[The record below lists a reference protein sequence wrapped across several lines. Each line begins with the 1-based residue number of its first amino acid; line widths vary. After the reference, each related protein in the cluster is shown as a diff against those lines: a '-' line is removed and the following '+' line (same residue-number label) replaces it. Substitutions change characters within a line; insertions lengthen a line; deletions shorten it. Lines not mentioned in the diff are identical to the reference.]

1 MIAGPGGCVVSQ
13 SAESVHRGDLARF
26 VRKVNEDRDLDL
38 SQYRTGYLERRIA
51 TRLRALELIT
61 YRQYA
66 RYLDAHPDEYAE
78 LLDTLTINVTEF
90 FRDAEAYEVFA
101 ETVVP
106 ELVDR
111 KLSRRHR
118 MIRAWSAGCATGEEP
133 YSIAMSLLAALGE
146 HESEFLVS
154 VLGTDIDTSALDA
167 AKRAEYPIER
177 LEGVPEE
184 YRERFLD
191 IGESSFHVKP
201 EVARYVRFKPLN
213 LFEERPIH
221 VVDVIFCRNVFI
233 YFTRDQQAKVMERF
247 WRALHRG
254 GFLVLGRSEKLATT
268 LSDRLEL
275 VDGPQRIYR
284 KPH

>member
-1 MIAGPGGCVVSQ
+1 MVSQ

-146 HESEFLVS
+146 HECEFLVS
-154 VLGTDIDTSALDA
+154 VLGTDNDTSALDA
-167 AKRAEYPIER
+167 AQIGWNSTASGPIELR
-177 LEGVPEE
+177 VRRGTATLTVQAEG
-184 YRERFLD
+184 
-191 IGESSFHVKP
+191 G
-201 EVARYVRFKPLN
+201 
-213 LFEERPIH
+213 
-221 VVDVIFCRNVFI
+221 
-233 YFTRDQQAKVMERF
+233 
-247 WRALHRG
+247 
-254 GFLVLGRSEKLATT
+254 VLGSPI
-268 LSDRLEL
+268 DVPVRLLVAGEL
-275 VDGPQRIYR
+275 HHGYLPIVMCGE
-284 KPH
+284 